1 VLCYNILF
9 LLLLTIQKLEIMQKI
24 ISLFFLGTMT
34 ALAADQVEELAPM
47 DVKALSLTANSSN
60 SAKPVT
66 ILKGDA
72 LQTKMGTTIGDT
84 LKNEL
89 GITSQSFGAGVGSPV
104 IRGQAGPRVQVLQNS
119 LGNNDASS
127 LSPDHAN
134 GVDPIL
140 AERIEVL
147 RGPST
152 LLYGNGA
159 IGGIVN
165 VLDNRIPE
173 QAFDKVIGGAGQQR
187 YDSATNETS
196 SAIKLE
202 GSHQGFAY
210 HVDGFYRDQGN
221 THIGGYPIDE
231 AAVQQNDP
239 NYVAESNPKGVI
251 ENSAARSRGGSVG
264 ASFIADAGL
273 IGASINQLEKQY
285 GIPSDGMDEPP
296 VTVDLRQTKYDFK
309 AQANKP
315 FDFAEKFKFKFG
327 YTDYQHT
334 ELDGGLPATQFLNKT
349 YSSRLELEQKP
360 FGNLSGTI
368 GFQSTNSDFSA
379 LDSNGLAVLVPKTQ
393 TDSYGLFAVESLKA
407 GNVKYE
413 LGVRGEWV
421 TVSPEA
427 NQSQVYLPISGSASA
442 VWDINK
448 ENQLSFAVTHSQRA
462 PLVQELYYD
471 GVHEATRSY
480 ELGNA
485 NLGKEFSNNLDL
497 GYRFNADWMSVQANV
512 FHNWVSNYIYQQRA
526 GYLFNSDTEAFE
538 DSCTSSCMPV
548 EISQQ
553 AGATFKGFEAQVN
566 FPVMAN
572 HYGNLDLSLFGD
584 YTRGTFNKGGDVP
597 RMPPLRYGIQLNYEK
612 SKFSSNV
619 RLTRG
624 EAQTHAGEN
633 ETSTPSYLLLNLGA
647 QYHLASIANSDIML
661 FANGKNL
668 LNENIRNSTSYL
680 RNFAPDAGRSAELGI
695 RVSY

>member
-1 VLCYNILF
+1 MKKFIPLLF
-9 LLLLTIQKLEIMQKI
+9 IV
-24 ISLFFLGTMT
+24 SH
-34 ALAADQVEELAPM
+34 AAVADKVQELDTLVVSAP
-47 DVKALSLTANSSN
+47 VTTETSK

-66 ILKGDA
+66 VLKGDA
-72 LQTKMGTTIGDT
+72 LQTKIGTTIGDT

-119 LGNNDASS
+119 LGNNDAAS

-134 GVDPIL
+134 GVEPIL

-173 QAFDKVIGGAGQQR
+173 QAFNKVIGGAAQQR

-202 GSHQGFAY
+202 GSDKNFAY

-251 ENSAARSRGGSVG
+251 LNSAARSRGGSVG
-264 ASFIADAGL
+264 ASYISEAGL

-285 GIPSDGMDEPP
+285 GIPSDGHDEHLIN
-296 VTVDLRQTKYDFK
+296 VDLRQTKYDFK
-309 AQANKP
+309 AQANQP
-315 FDFAEKFKFKFG
+315 FDFAEKIKFKFG

-334 ELDGGLPATQFLNKT
+334 EFENALPETTFLNNT

-379 LDSNGLAVLVPKTQ
+379 LDANGFATLVPKTQ
-393 TDSYGLFAVESLKA
+393 TDNYGLFAVESLKA
-407 GNVKYE
+407 GDVKYE

-421 TVSPEA
+421 TITPE
-427 NQSQVYLPISGSASA
+427 NQQKQVYLPISGSASA
-442 VWDINK
+442 VWDVNK
-448 ENQLSFAVTHSQRA
+448 ENQLSFAATHSQRA

-471 GVHEATRSY
+471 GIHHATRSY
-480 ELGNA
+480 DLGNP

-497 GYRFNADWMSVQANV
+497 GYRFNSDWMTVQANV

-526 GYLFNSDTEAFE
+526 DYVFQGHYDHEGHEDQENHEEHENHNTEGFTTECSAGAE
-538 DSCTSSCMPV
+538 CIPV

-553 AGATFKGFEAQVN
+553 QSATFKGFEAQVG
-566 FPVMAN
+566 FPLMAN

-597 RMPPLRYGIQLNYEK
+597 RMPPLRYGAQLSYEK
-612 SKFSSNV
+612 ANFSSNV

-624 EAQTHAGEN
+624 EAQTHAGQN
-633 ETSTPSYLLLNLGA
+633 ETSTPSYLLLNVGA
-647 QYHLASIANSDIML
+647 QYHIASIADSDILL

-668 LNENIRNSTSYL
+668 TNENIRNSTSYL
-680 RNFAPDAGRSAELGI
+680 RNFAPEAGRSAELGI